1 MSQINK
7 LETSLEAK
15 TISGTLV
22 TPMKL
27 SGSLG
32 NSFVMSK
39 IVVDTEL
46 NGESENPI
54 ANKAVYEAI
63 QQCKANQEEI
73 GKFFENGKLSHTL
86 TIGNTIYDGT
96 KDVIIKVYDGEKNI
110 I

>member
-1 MSQINK
+1 
-7 LETSLEAK
+7 
-15 TISGTLV
+15 
-22 TPMKL
+22 
-27 SGSLG
+27 
-32 NSFVMSK
+32 MSK

-110 I
+110 KLIRIKESEWANNKEKIKEKLKKELLNE